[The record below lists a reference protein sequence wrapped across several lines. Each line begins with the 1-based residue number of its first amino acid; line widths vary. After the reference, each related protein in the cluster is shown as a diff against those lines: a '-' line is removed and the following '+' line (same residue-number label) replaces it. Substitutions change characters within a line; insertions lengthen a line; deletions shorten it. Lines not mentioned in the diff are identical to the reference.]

1 VEAVWPRVV
10 AGILVNLAAI
20 GKRVLIVVPSLV
32 SGALPPYGEGSYRPT
47 WVEYGSSR
55 GWSRSVR

>member
-1 VEAVWPRVV
+1 M
-10 AGILVNLAAI
+10 NLAAI